1 MNEWISVKER
11 LPESAGSYL
20 VATKNG
26 GVIMTH
32 FYPGRSGSP
41 GRFSSTR
48 INALVTHWMERP
60 APPEI
65 YQPFRTNAD
74 RIRAMNDDELSSFL
88 CKFRTENS
96 GLISACDGCAAMDY
110 CNAGHTGMIDWLHR
124 PEEDEHDD

>member
-1 MNEWISVKER
+1 MEHEWTSVKER

-48 INALVTHWMERP
+48 MNALVTHWMERP

-65 YQPFRTNAD
+65 AEPEHEPFRTNVD
-74 RIRAMNDDELSSFL
+74 RIRAMNDEELAAFL
-88 CKFRTENS
+88 CKLRNEDTGVS
-96 GLISACDGCAAMDY
+96 SACYGCVAVEY
-110 CNAGHTGMIDWLHR
+110 CHPGHNGMIYWLHR
-124 PEEDEHDD
+124 T